1 MECCG
6 VMWSDVRC
14 CVSDV
19 WVCGV
24 WVGGR
29 VVDEEYSMGLDII
42 LAGQYHILF
51 A

>member
-1 MECCG
+1 MCWG
-6 VMWSDVRC
+6 
-14 CVSDV
+14 
-19 WVCGV
+19 
-24 WVGGR
+24 VGGRR